1 MKRCEKSPAKDKNLP
16 LEPIIATRQ
25 ISRLPVMR
33 AAFPIGDLPFR
44 AFLGL
49 SRTTTRDAH
58 RRSGGEFGRRKHR
71 RKKSRPARS
80 SGSVGYK

>member
-1 MKRCEKSPAKDKNLP
+1 MH
-16 LEPIIATRQ
+16 
-25 ISRLPVMR
+25 

-71 RKKSRPARS
+71 RKKSRTAGS